1 MIDAREY
8 GRALF
13 ELAQEE
19 GIAGAALDTLESAEK
34 LFLENPSYATL
45 LDTPALPSSRRRAL
59 LEQAF
64 GACEPIVL
72 HFMMLLCDRRSAY
85 QLPACVRA
93 YRTFYEESRGILR
106 AEAVSARP
114 MRPEQLETLREKLCA
129 MTGRE
134 VLLSNTVDEALIGGL
149 TLRVGGKQ
157 IDGSLRARLDDLQRR
172 IGSRIV

>member
-8 GRALF
+8 GKALF

-19 GIAGAALDTLESAEK
+19 GIAEEVLFTLEGVET
-34 LFLENPSYATL
+34 LLTQNPSYPAL
-45 LDTPALPSSRRRAL
+45 LDTPALPASERHAL
-59 LEQAF
+59 LEEAF
-64 GACEPIVL
+64 GACEPIAL
-72 HFMMLLCDRRSAY
+72 HFIMLLCDRRSAY

-93 YRTFYEESRGILR
+93 YRGFYEESRGILR

-129 MTGRE
+129 MTGKE